1 MRTVEMAIDYKDQNE
16 KYIVGVDL
24 SGNPTVRIHDSLYF
38 QCAPFAYFQPCFDV
52 LREHEIPFVIHT
64 GEVPNHRVLTSPCV
78 CSNEDVAVFND
89 TDDILASKPARLGHA
104 LFLVQMDKWSHIE

>member
-1 MRTVEMAIDYKDQNE
+1 MRTVEMAINYKDHNE
-16 KYIVGVDL
+16 KHIVGVDL
-24 SGNPTVRIHDSLYF
+24 SGNPTVRIHDYLYF

-64 GEVPNHRVLTSPCV
+64 GEVPNHCVLTSPCV

-89 TDDILASKPARLGHA
+89 TDDILAAKPARLGHA
-104 LFLVQMDKWSHIE
+104 LCLVQMDR